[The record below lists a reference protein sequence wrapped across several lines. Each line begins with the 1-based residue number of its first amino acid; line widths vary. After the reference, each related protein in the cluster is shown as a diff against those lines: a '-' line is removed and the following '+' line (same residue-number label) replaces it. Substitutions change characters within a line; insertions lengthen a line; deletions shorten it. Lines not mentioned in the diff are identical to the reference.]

1 MVQGDLTG
9 RLILSLYSPIKNPD
23 LFERGEI
30 VALFNT
36 FNRFS
41 ESVEA
46 IKTFRAMYA
55 DKMTPKV
62 RI

>member
-1 MVQGDLTG
+1 MIVLNVFF
-9 RLILSLYSPIKNPD
+9 SPITNPD

-41 ESVEA
+41 ESVHG
-46 IKTFRAMYA
+46 IKSFRNMYI

-62 RI
+62 KIWPDDDSI